1 MWNEE
6 LNTVNDNP
14 IIDIDT
20 GAPNSHANMDTT
32 RLTLGLD
39 TVRQAFAK
47 ITDLSGERIQKLQ
60 WPTFSGLPTGLAESE
75 GQATG
80 GVQFLN
86 LGHIAASLIT
96 SVKIWARPHLL
107 ISVGQLADGVEDTSG
122 HAMHAVHDLQRQL
135 DAGWKIATIE
145 LIIAVWA
152 IHRRRIPVEDL
163 GAGVR
168 DIYDVIR
175 PFLPINT
182 EGDAPFSLAPVI
194 GAVKK
199 LSRHQ
204 FY

>member
-1 MWNEE
+1 M
-6 LNTVNDNP
+6 
-14 IIDIDT
+14 
-20 GAPNSHANMDTT
+20 
-32 RLTLGLD
+32 
-39 TVRQAFAK
+39 
-47 ITDLSGERIQKLQ
+47 
-60 WPTFSGLPTGLAESE
+60 AEGE

-194 GAVKK
+194 DAVKNYHGINFIK
-199 LSRHQ
+199 GVRTCPYLRIPDMVSSLQVVRMSGFHAASRHLNLSSVA
-204 FY
+204 FFVLRAHAAKI